1 MIIHLK
7 GNWET
12 KEVWLNGKKLNI
24 KKSQKIRLH
33 SEQFNWGYGGSGP
46 AQLALAISLELFNRS
61 DKYQHLKF
69 QYIAALPQD
78 QDIDQEIDIS
88 GYVDNLNTE
97 IKY

>member
-1 MIIHLK
+1 MKIHLK
-7 GNWET
+7 ANWET

-24 KKSQKIRLH
+24 KKSQKIRFH

-46 AQLALAISLELFNRS
+46 AQLALAISLELFGRS

-78 QDIDQEIDIS
+78 KDIDQEIDIS
-88 GYVDNLNTE
+88 DYVKNLDS
-97 IKY
+97 